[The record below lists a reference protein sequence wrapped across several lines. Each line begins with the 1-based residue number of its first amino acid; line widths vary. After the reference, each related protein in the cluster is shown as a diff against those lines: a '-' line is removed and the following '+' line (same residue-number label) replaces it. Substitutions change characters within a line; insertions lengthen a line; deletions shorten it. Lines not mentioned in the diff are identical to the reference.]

1 MSSMGSAVPSSATR
15 SSYSSAA
22 NRSQSD
28 IWERRTFKYPFFN
41 VKIES
46 HLVAIFVCFSL
57 CCKGIP
63 LLVVEVLLQVE
74 ERVEEHWR
82 HLALLQVLQSDGV
95 LVQGADHVKHLK
107 GEGELVN

>member
-1 MSSMGSAVPSSATR
+1 MGSAVPSSATR

-28 IWERRTFKYPFFN
+28 IWEKRNIQISFFC

-46 HLVAIFVCFSL
+46 HLVAIFICFSL
-57 CCKGIP
+57 CCEGIP

-74 ERVEEHWR
+74 ERVEEDRR
-82 HLALLQVLQSDGV
+82 HLALLQVLQSNGV

-107 GEGELVN
+107 GKGERAN

>member
-1 MSSMGSAVPSSATR
+1 MIVFSSVTLYLKMYDST
-15 SSYSSAA
+15 
-22 NRSQSD
+22 D
-28 IWERRTFKYPFFN
+28 
-41 VKIES
+41 
-46 HLVAIFVCFSL
+46 LVSIFVEVSL
-57 CCKGIP
+57 RCERIP

-74 ERVEEHWR
+74 ECVEEDRR